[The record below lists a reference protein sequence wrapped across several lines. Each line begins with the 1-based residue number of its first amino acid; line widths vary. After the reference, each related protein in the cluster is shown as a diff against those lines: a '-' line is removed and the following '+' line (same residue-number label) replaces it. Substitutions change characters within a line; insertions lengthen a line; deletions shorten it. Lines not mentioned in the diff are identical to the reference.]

1 PRRFLVS
8 PGLTPERV
16 TRTRASPVP
25 GSGAA
30 ISPTSR
36 TSAAAPWRS
45 YQAASTTNLLH
56 RIYPRKREADVYEAL
71 HTRCIRWA
79 SPGPRA
85 APRSLPRLGV
95 SDGFEQFPEAADTA

>member
-1 PRRFLVS
+1 MMPAASLCGMTRGKGMDDPSQPRRFLVS

-30 ISPTSR
+30 LSPTSR

-45 YQAASTTNLLH
+45 YQAPSTTHLLH
-56 RIYPRKREADVYEAL
+56 RTYPRKLEADVYEAL
-71 HTRCIRWA
+71 HTRCIR
-79 SPGPRA
+79 
-85 APRSLPRLGV
+85 
-95 SDGFEQFPEAADTA
+95 